1 MYSSCES
8 NTPEYHGAK
17 RRRLVNLYT
26 ITDHPKFELFETG
39 FPTSF
44 VLLHPISMRGGIR
57 NIDNDF
63 HQVVPIDD
71 FTLAPMALDFLCFV
85 AGGAGCGYSRT

>member
-1 MYSSCES
+1 
-8 NTPEYHGAK
+8 
-17 RRRLVNLYT
+17 
-26 ITDHPKFELFETG
+26 
-39 FPTSF
+39 
-44 VLLHPISMRGGIR
+44 MRGGIR

-85 AGGAGCGYSRT
+85 AGGAGCGLLKNVISTSSVSEQTFTIYTLG